1 MKCTN
6 RAILIIFSLLLAAT
20 PCLASF
26 DSGLKAYKKKDFGR
40 AMKDFKADGSKNSCY
55 NIAIMYYK
63 GEGVKQDRR
72 EAVQWFRKAADLGH
86 MNAQFIL
93 GTMYDKGEDL
103 ALDQGEAFRWYRKAA
118 EQGHK
123 QAQFNVGY
131 MYTMGEGVKKDQK
144 EAVIWL
150 KKAAKQG
157 HPEAQKIL
165 GVMGEKDGAI

>member
-6 RAILIIFSLLLAAT
+6 RTILVILSLLLAAA

-26 DSGLKAYKKKDFGR
+26 DSGLKAYKKKDFAR

-55 NIAIMYYK
+55 NIGIMYYK

-72 EAVQWFRKAADLGH
+72 EAVQWFRKAADLGD
-86 MNAQFIL
+86 MNAQF
-93 GTMYDKGEDL
+93 TMGMLYDKGEDL
-103 ALDQGEAFRWYRKAA
+103 ALDQGEAYRWYRKAA
-118 EQGHK
+118 EQGHR
-123 QAQFNVGY
+123 QAQFNIGY
-131 MYTMGEGVKKDQK
+131 MYTMGEGVKKDPK

-157 HPEAQKIL
+157 HPEAKKIL
-165 GVMGEKDGAI
+165 GVMGEKDGSI